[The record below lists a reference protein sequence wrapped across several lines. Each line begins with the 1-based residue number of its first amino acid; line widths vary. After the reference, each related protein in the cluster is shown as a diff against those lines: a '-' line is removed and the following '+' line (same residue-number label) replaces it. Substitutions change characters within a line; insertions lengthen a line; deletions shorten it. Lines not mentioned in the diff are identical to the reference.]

1 MIIILSSDNTGFLYA
16 HFQLLE
22 QNANCQTGRYKRGYM
37 SFPVNLLGTDE
48 IVAELK
54 RRKTAEVEELRGK
67 IAEHRSAIREL
78 EARIELSSQR
88 KKRGPKPKA

>member
-1 MIIILSSDNTGFLYA
+1 MPIS
-16 HFQLLE
+16 
-22 QNANCQTGRYKRGYM
+22 NCWSRMQFVKQADTKRGYM
-37 SFPVNLLGTDE
+37 SFPVNLLGTEE

-54 RRKTAEVEELRGK
+54 RRKSSEVEELRGK

-78 EARIELSSQR
+78 EARIELSSQK